1 MTRWFSVLALLVA
14 LAAPAEAA
22 ELRVAAAASSHEA
35 LRAIARDFERQH
47 GDTVRFSF
55 GSSGKLYQQIRHGA
69 PFDLFFSA
77 DVGYAERLAQEG
89 LAEAPRRY
97 ARGRLVLWVPR
108 GSSIALD
115 RGLAVL
121 TEPGIRHVAI
131 ANPKVAPYG
140 RAAVEAL
147 TASGLHAAVAPKF
160 VVGENIAQAAQFA
173 HAGGADA
180 GLLALSL
187 AVSPQLRSR
196 GDYRLVPDDLHG
208 PIDAAAAVVK
218 PAAEPALARRFLDYA
233 TGPESAAH
241 WRRFGLESA
250 R

>member
-1 MTRWFSVLALLVA
+1 MTRWLSVLALLA
-14 LAAPAEAA
+14 AMAAPATAA
-22 ELRVAAAASSHEA
+22 ELRVAAAASSQEA
-35 LRAIARDFERQH
+35 LVAIARDFERH
-47 GDTVRFSF
+47 SGDTVRFSF

-77 DVGYAERLAQEG
+77 DVAYAERLVAEG
-89 LAEAPRRY
+89 HAEAPRRY
-97 ARGRLVLWVPR
+97 ARGRLVIWAPR
-108 GSSIALD
+108 GSTLDLD

-121 TEPGIRHVAI
+121 AAPGVRHVAI
-131 ANPKVAPYG
+131 ANPKIAPYG

-147 TASGLHAAVAPKF
+147 TKAGLYAAVAPKF

-187 AVSPQLRSR
+187 AVSPRLRPR
-196 GDYRLVPDDLHG
+196 GTYRLVPQALHG
-208 PIDAAAAVVK
+208 PIDAAAAVVTRS
-218 PAAEPALARRFLDYA
+218 AEPALARRFLDYA
-233 TGPESAAH
+233 TGPEAAPH